1 VDQHERDE
9 DNERRSQKL
18 IAMVRGHLPIDVR
31 VSGPADAWQLV
42 GPALLARQVGSLEAL
57 FAQRPLDRQA
67 DGFVLLRTLYEHAV
81 TFAWF
86 AADPGADRHSRFLKS
101 DAVARLE
108 ADEDIARLGISMLT
122 TEERA
127 KFEAQRDGL
136 PKQMPDL
143 SQRAEA
149 ADSHWAGKLE
159 YLKES
164 SSTHSYRGLYA
175 TAYRHHS
182 AIAHPSLMGLN
193 FVTVDLPDGMVR
205 VRLEERDPDMN
216 GPFGLGVILFA
227 FSLYISGQTLGWPE
241 ADEIDAAFD

>member
-1 VDQHERDE
+1 MDQDERDE
-9 DNERRSQKL
+9 ENERRNQKL
-18 IAMVRGHLPIDVR
+18 IALVRRHLPMDVR
-31 VSGPADAWQLV
+31 VTGPGDAWQLV

-57 FAQRPLDRQA
+57 FALRPLDRQA

-86 AADPGADRHSRFLKS
+86 AADPGADRHSRLLKS
-101 DAVARLE
+101 DAVARLD
-108 ADEDIARLGISMLT
+108 ADADIAKLGVSMLT
-122 TEERA
+122 VEERA
-127 KFEAQRDGL
+127 KFESQRDRL

-149 ADSHWAGKLE
+149 ADSHWAGRVE

-182 AIAHPSLMGLN
+182 AIAHPSLMSLN
-193 FVTVDLPDGMVR
+193 FVTVDLPDGVVR
-205 VRLEERDPDMN
+205 IRLEERDPDMN
-216 GPFGLGVILFA
+216 GPLGLGVILFA
-227 FSLYISGQTLGWPE
+227 FSLYIGGQTLGWPE
-241 ADEIDAAFD
+241 AEEIDAAFD